1 MLAVLCSC
9 FPLTSS
15 CCCFFWED
23 GSKKKEKKNLQT
35 LYMCVGTLL
44 EGKYAI
50 LAAEFLQLSVG
61 LRLLAD
67 KPLLRGALILLRLL
81 VSSRCSCETG

>member
-1 MLAVLCSC
+1 MGVR
-9 FPLTSS
+9 
-15 CCCFFWED
+15 
-23 GSKKKEKKNLQT
+23 KRKKKNLQT

-67 KPLLRGALILLRLL
+67 KSAATWGSDPAAFARLVPLLL
-81 VSSRCSCETG
+81 

>member
-23 GSKKKEKKNLQT
+23 GSKKKEKKNFQT

-67 KPLLRGALILLRLL
+67 KSAATWGSDPAAFARLVPLFL
-81 VSSRCSCETG
+81 

>member
-23 GSKKKEKKNLQT
+23 GSKKKEKKKPSDSVYVCGYIT
-35 LYMCVGTLL
+35 G
-44 EGKYAI
+44 GKI
-50 LAAEFLQLSVG
+50 CDLAAEFLQLSVG

-67 KPLLRGALILLRLL
+67 KSAATWGSDPAAFARLVPLLL
-81 VSSRCSCETG
+81 

>member
-1 MLAVLCSC
+1 MGVR
-9 FPLTSS
+9 
-15 CCCFFWED
+15 
-23 GSKKKEKKNLQT
+23 KREKKTLQT

-67 KPLLRGALILLRLL
+67 KSAA
-81 VSSRCSCETG
+81 T